1 MRIVYCSETGFT
13 KRYAQL
19 LHDKTGLPVLSLE
32 EAEQTLEQGST
43 AVFLGWLCAGSLQGL
58 KRAKKRF
65 HLKAVCAVGM
75 ADAYDA
81 AALASRSGLGN
92 TPVFYLRGGYAP
104 DKLRG
109 IHKAMMAV
117 AEKAIAG
124 KAKKA
129 PNGQEMID
137 AMEHGADW
145 VDPVQLE
152 AVANLLNNT

>member
-75 ADAYDA
+75 ADADDA

-92 TPVFYLRGGYAP
+92 TPVFYLRGGWAP
-104 DKLRG
+104 KKVGWLKRR
-109 IHKAMMAV
+109 MVFMAARSMADETFLKQGGSFV
-117 AEKAIAG
+117 AYQNLAPLENWLEKQ
-124 KAKKA
+124 
-129 PNGQEMID
+129 P
-137 AMEHGADW
+137 
-145 VDPVQLE
+145 
-152 AVANLLNNT
+152 